1 MRTLQFL
8 VVEQSLTKS
17 GDFSNIVKGTKGYL
31 KCSFVFKGIS
41 WIGVKAIAVFEANGK
56 EFAVKIDANGA
67 YLVPDEVTDFDH
79 FKVCVHGFKNTYKI
93 VTNKSLVEQR

>member
-31 KCSFVFKGIS
+31 KCSFGFKGTS
-41 WIGVKAIAVFEANGK
+41 WIGVKAIAV
-56 EFAVKIDANGA
+56 KIDANGTC
-67 YLVPDEVTDFDH
+67 LVPDEVTDFDH